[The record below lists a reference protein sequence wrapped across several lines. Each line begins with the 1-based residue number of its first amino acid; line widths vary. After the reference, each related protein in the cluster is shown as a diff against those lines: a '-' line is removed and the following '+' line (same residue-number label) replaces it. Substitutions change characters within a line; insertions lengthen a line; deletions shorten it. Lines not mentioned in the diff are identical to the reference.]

1 MNYPVWQLDAAGGGL
16 LIALIA
22 IFHVYISHFAV
33 GGGLFLV
40 VTEMM
45 GIRNNNQAIIDYV
58 KKHTKF
64 FLLLTMV
71 AGSMTGVG
79 IWFTIGVLNPAATSK
94 LIHIFV
100 FAWGVEWVFFTAEIL
115 SLFIYWYTFGKMD
128 NRNHV
133 IIGWVYFGCAWMSL
147 FVINGIIDFMLT
159 PGAWIEN
166 KNIWSGLFNPTFWP
180 ALFFRSFL
188 AFMLAGLYGFL
199 TATNLKDQQLR
210 TRMVR
215 YCALWL
221 MAPFLLLLASA
232 WWYKAALP
240 AELQNHIFDRMPE
253 IRPFLTGFTIMGP
266 VLMLGGLIM
275 AIRLPQAITRSIAA
289 VLLIIG
295 LMYMGSFEFIREAGR
310 RPYIIRDYMY
320 STSILKDD
328 LAGVQQKGVL
338 KEAKWIKNRVINE
351 ETKLEAGREIFNS
364 LCLPCH
370 SIGGPLNDIQQLTR
384 NYAPQGLEAKI
395 SGLHKFSP
403 YMPPF
408 AGNADE
414 RKAVAYYIAF
424 GLNNRQD
431 RKEDVVI
438 KTVPDEPVPEFNV
451 DADKY
456 VLLAWSDMGM
466 KSVTDASNTWM
477 MLPPGVTLNAQL
489 IERGETPDVIVDGIT
504 LTYEIDEDFANPADR
519 VNFWKNAK
527 VLYDKNIPPNTGLSG
542 NGLSGSMAPGEEGFR
557 VTLLPV
563 FPYTID
569 NRYMPYPDFTITAK
583 NSDGE
588 IIAQTKVVA
597 PTATEMSCSTCHGGQ
612 WKVDSRAG
620 ISDET
625 AKNIL
630 AVHDRISGT
639 NLQGMIKKGMLIL
652 CNRCHAD
659 PSQNAPGN
667 GRQLN
672 LSAAIHGFHANY
684 LAERGGAY
692 CVLCHPA
699 DTGGATKAYR
709 GIHRLLGLNCTYC
722 HGEIEDHAI
731 SLLKG
736 EMENGKNHAA
746 ALLKGIRPANFDSI
760 DEIQPRSPWVNE
772 PDCLNCHVDFAPPE
786 IDTTFNQWTK
796 SEKDL
801 YRNRTDETGRI
812 RCAACHGSPHAIY
825 PALNTYNVNRD
836 IMQPLQYQGDAYPIG
851 SNMKCKVCHTID
863 MGDEM
868 HHRNMLR
875 EFRNK

>member
-16 LIALIA
+16 LIAVIA
-22 IFHVYISHFAV
+22 VFHVYISHFAV

-45 GIRNNNQAIIDYV
+45 GIRQNSQPIIDYV

-71 AGSMTGVG
+71 AGSMSGVG
-79 IWFTIGVLNPAATSK
+79 IWFTIGVLNPAATSE

-100 FAWGVEWVFFTAEIL
+100 FGWAVEWVFFTAEII
-115 SLFIYWYTFGKMD
+115 SLFIYYYTFGRMN

-133 IIGWVYFGCAWMSL
+133 IIGWIYFGCAWMSL
-147 FVINGIIDFMLT
+147 FIINGIIDFMLV
-159 PGAWIEN
+159 PGNWLEN
-166 KNIWSGLFNPTFWP
+166 NSFWSGLFNPVFWP
-180 ALFFRSFL
+180 TLFFRSFL

-199 TATNLKDQQLR
+199 TATTLKDQQLR
-210 TRMVR
+210 TKMVR
-215 YCALWL
+215 YCAIWL
-221 MAPFLLLLASA
+221 IAPFLLFLASA

-240 AELQNHIFDRMPE
+240 AELQILIFEKMPE
-253 IRPFLTGFTIMGP
+253 TQAFLTGFMYIGP
-266 VLMLGGLIM
+266 ILMLGGLIM
-275 AIRLPQAITRSIAA
+275 AIRLPQTITRSLAA
-289 VLLIIG
+289 VMLLIG

-320 STSILKDD
+320 SNSILKKD
-328 LAGVQQKGVL
+328 LPQVQQKGML
-338 KEAKWIKNRVINE
+338 QQAKWIKNRVINE
-351 ETKLEAGREIFNS
+351 ETRLDAGRELFNN

-370 SIGGPLNDIQQLTR
+370 SIAGPLNNILLMTK
-384 NYAPQGLEAKI
+384 NYTPKGLDAKI
-395 SGLHKFSP
+395 RGIHTFSP

-408 AGNADE
+408 AGTPDE
-414 RKAVAYYIAF
+414 SKALAYYIAY

-431 RKEDVVI
+431 RKEDVLV
-438 KTVPDEPVPEFNV
+438 KTVPDETMPAFAI

-489 IERGETPDVIVDGIT
+489 IERGETPDVLVENIT
-504 LTYEIDEDFANPADR
+504 ISYEIDADFNNPADR
-519 VNFWKNAK
+519 VDFWKNAGA
-527 VLYDKNIPPNTGLSG
+527 LYDKDIPANTGLSG
-542 NGLSGSMAPGEEGFR
+542 NALTGTMQPAEDWFTA
-557 VTLLPV
+557 TLLPV

-569 NRYMPYPDFTITAK
+569 NRYMPYPTFTITAK

-588 IIAQTKVVA
+588 ILAQTKVVA
-597 PTATEMSCSTCHGGQ
+597 PSATEMSCLTCHGGQ

-625 AKNIL
+625 AENVL

-639 NLQGMIKKGMLIL
+639 NLQGMVKNGMLVL
-652 CNRCHAD
+652 CNKCHAD
-659 PSQNAPGN
+659 SSQGAPGN

-672 LSAAIHGFHANY
+672 LSAAIHGFHANF
-684 LAERGGAY
+684 LAERGAFY

-699 DTGGATKAYR
+699 DSGGSTKAFR
-709 GIHRLLGLNCTYC
+709 GIHRQLGMNCTYC

-736 EMENGKNHAA
+736 ELENGKSHAA
-746 ALLKGIRPANFDSI
+746 DLLKNLKPANFASVQD
-760 DEIQPRSPWVNE
+760 IQPRQPWVNE
-772 PDCLNCHVDFAPPE
+772 PDCLNCHVEFAPPE
-786 IDTTFNQWTK
+786 EDTTFNTWTAG
-796 SEKDL
+796 EEDL
-801 YRNRTDETGRI
+801 FRNRTDESGRL
-812 RCAACHGSPHAIY
+812 RCAACHGSTHALY
-825 PALNTYNVNRD
+825 PALNAYNGTLD
-836 IMQPLQYQGDAYPIG
+836 TLQPLQYQKEPYPIG
-851 SNMKCKVCHTID
+851 SNMQCKVCHTVD
-863 MGDEM
+863 MDEEM
-868 HHRNMLR
+868 HHPNMLR